1 MTTNDKELA
10 GPGKIEALLPWRAA
24 GTLSAEET
32 RLVDEAQVGLIV
44 GLIGLAFSV
53 NALLRP
59 SLGGGAARG
68 PAPGPGTF
76 WGVLSGYTSFVSHS
90 GAPPYQI
97 YVQPMRMEPMLFAG
111 TTTIFFA
118 ITNAVKLVPYAALG
132 QLSLH
137 NLSVSAVLALP
148 ALLGVVAG
156 LWIIRRVPASFFYRF
171 ITWSLAIVSVK
182 LIWDGL

>member
-1 MTTNDKELA
+1 MRVPMR
-10 GPGKIEALLPWRAA
+10 GRA
-24 GTLSAEET
+24 
-32 RLVDEAQVGLIV
+32 VGWLD
-44 GLIGLAFSV
+44 G
-53 NALLRP
+53 
-59 SLGGGAARG
+59 RG
-68 PAPGPGTF
+68 RR
-76 WGVLSGYTSFVSHS
+76 WGMLSGYTSFVSHS
-90 GAPPYQI
+90 GAPPYQS
-97 YVQPMRMEPMLFAG
+97 YVQPMRLEPMLFAG

-148 ALLGVVAG
+148 ALIGVVAG
-156 LWIIRRVPASFFYRF
+156 LWIIRRVPASFFYKF